1 MQTSTPKRTRLVYPP
16 SPLRRDQDSDDFS
29 DMPEYIPPIKTVH
42 RRGPRGRDAINE
54 IAQIVGS
61 KRFRDIKR
69 SGNFMPG
76 QFEIWNAKETGGN
89 KQYWGGYQDVDG
101 DGLAHEF
108 VVRREKETGP
118 MVAVNGYTTKRSD
131 WAARKTFYENNPS
144 REDRKGKTV
153 KTYMR
158 DEYYNPEY
166 EGMQIKSWGVEPGS
180 ENDDFRNDKEWSR
193 YIKYT
198 PKEMSPYQAVNKYI
212 FMPAL
217 KLYLD
222 NMGVTQKD
230 YLAQNGGVAVLSRL
244 LSEIYGEIVKGPV
257 SAYLQNK
264 GYLDEFESDFVD
276 KKGYD
281 ADDPR
286 FAAEFDKYV
295 FSKKAVRDLV
305 KSYYLKNV
313 QPQTDF
319 LIAQYAERID
329 GNKLKAP

>member
-76 QFEIWNAKETGGN
+76 QFDIWNAKETGGN
-89 KQYWGGYQDVDG
+89 NQYWGGYQDVDG

-158 DEYYNPEY
+158 DE
-166 EGMQIKSWGVEPGS
+166 
-180 ENDDFRNDKEWSR
+180 
-193 YIKYT
+193 
-198 PKEMSPYQAVNKYI
+198 
-212 FMPAL
+212 
-217 KLYLD
+217 
-222 NMGVTQKD
+222 
-230 YLAQNGGVAVLSRL
+230 
-244 LSEIYGEIVKGPV
+244 
-257 SAYLQNK
+257 
-264 GYLDEFESDFVD
+264 
-276 KKGYD
+276 
-281 ADDPR
+281 
-286 FAAEFDKYV
+286 
-295 FSKKAVRDLV
+295 
-305 KSYYLKNV
+305 
-313 QPQTDF
+313 
-319 LIAQYAERID
+319 
-329 GNKLKAP
+329 

>member
-16 SPLRRDQDSDDFS
+16 SPLRREQDSDDFS

-76 QFEIWNAKETGGN
+76 QFDIWNAKETGGN
-89 KQYWGGYQDVDG
+89 NKYWGGYQDVDG

-144 REDRKGKTV
+144 REQRKGKTV

-180 ENDDFRNDKEWSR
+180 EHDDFRNDKEWSR

-212 FMPAL
+212 VMPAL
-217 KLYLD
+217 KLSC
-222 NMGVTQKD
+222 Q
-230 YLAQNGGVAVLSRL
+230 L
-244 LSEIYGEIVKGPV
+244 LNCILLI
-257 SAYLQNK
+257 
-264 GYLDEFESDFVD
+264 
-276 KKGYD
+276 
-281 ADDPR
+281 
-286 FAAEFDKYV
+286 
-295 FSKKAVRDLV
+295 LV
-305 KSYYLKNV
+305 
-313 QPQTDF
+313 
-319 LIAQYAERID
+319 
-329 GNKLKAP
+329 